1 MIIGIYGGT
10 FDPPHIGHINACK
23 QFLNA
28 FNMDKLFVIPS
39 YVPPHKDLKSNST
52 VQNRFEMT
60 QIAFSGISDKIEISD
75 VEIKRKGKSF
85 TADTLSHF
93 KKLGYDNILFL
104 CGTDMY
110 LTLEEWYNPRYIFES
125 ATIVCAR
132 REAETINNELIQQ
145 KTKIY
150 IEKYNARVE
159 MLDLDVIDIS
169 SSEIRNQIKKN
180 QDYKFITAEV
190 MQYIKANN
198 LYR

>member
-110 LTLEEWYNPRYIFES
+110 LTLEEGGRSTQSGIIQDIFLNLLQSFVPE
-125 ATIVCAR
+125 
-132 REAETINNELIQQ
+132 
-145 KTKIY
+145 
-150 IEKYNARVE
+150 EKLR
-159 MLDLDVIDIS
+159 L
-169 SSEIRNQIKKN
+169 
-180 QDYKFITAEV
+180 
-190 MQYIKANN
+190 
-198 LYR
+198 